1 MCIDTRP
8 VAASV
13 HPEITTDGQFNITAD
28 FIRGVPE
35 LVIQVLTSNGS
46 VHSMQEINLTPDNG
60 SRFLTVLSNVL
71 LANGSYTVDVF
82 IKKLNGTLFMV
93 ESGIPIHCV
102 MKEEDDDNNNNNNGG
117 GGEPGPDD
125 DGLECKFYDFND
137 K

>member
-46 VHSMQEINLTPDNG
+46 VHSMQEINLRPDNG
-60 SRFLTVLSNVL
+60 RRSLTVLSNVL
-71 LANGSYTVDVF
+71 LPNGSYTVNVF
-82 IKKLNGTLFMV
+82 IKKCNGTLLMV

-102 MKEEDDDNNNNNNGG
+102 MKEDDDNDSNNSG
-117 GGEPGPDD
+117 GGEPEP
-125 DGLECKFYDFND
+125 DGLECKLYDLND